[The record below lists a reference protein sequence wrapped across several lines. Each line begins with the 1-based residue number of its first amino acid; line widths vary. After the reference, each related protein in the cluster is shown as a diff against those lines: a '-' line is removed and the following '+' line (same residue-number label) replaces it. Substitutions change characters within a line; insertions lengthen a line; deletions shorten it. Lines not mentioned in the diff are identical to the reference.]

1 MITNTLLSLKVPGE
15 EYSVIK
21 NEHQST
27 ILGKKESHEL
37 SQLTIQDG
45 NASFQLPSLDDEV
58 LHKILGNI
66 SEVGVEVCITE
77 HCTMRHYVER

>member
-1 MITNTLLSLKVPGE
+1 MPGE

-27 ILGKKESHEL
+27 ILGKEESHEL

-45 NASFQLPSLDDEV
+45 KASFDLPSLDDKTLE
-58 LHKILGNI
+58 KMLGNT
-66 SEVGVEVCITE
+66 SEVGVEVCLSTKRQNENCISLLKLT
-77 HCTMRHYVER
+77 Y